1 MTLFR
6 GRRSQIFFKV
16 SVFKNF
22 AIFTE
27 KHLCWNLFLIKLQIW
42 RPVTWF
48 SSDYWEIF
56 NSSFFIEDLRW
67 LLLIIPCEHLL
78 FFSHDM
84 RLFEMLIFIIRF
96 TWILSNIWLMFICLK
111 RFILR
116 SYIKRQASA
125 TSSDNEWQRMATS
138 DNEWCS
144 EWQRMTTIDNKWQRV
159 TTNGNEWQRVRA
171 VVQLMK
177 TSKNGW
183 LPSFEWQKRCAT
195 TSRDGWLQ
203 LEWLNKWTFL
213 KAL

>member
-6 GRRSQIFFKV
+6 GRGSPIFFKV

-48 SSDYWEIF
+48 SSDYWEIL

-67 LLLIIPCEHLL
+67 PLLIIPCEHLL

-84 RLFEMLIFIIRF
+84 RLFEMVIFIIRF

-116 SYIKRQASA
+116 SYIKRQTSA

-138 DNEWCS
+138 DNEWYN
-144 EWQRMTTIDNKWQRV
+144 EWQQVTTSGTISDNEWQRV
-159 TTNGNEWQRVRA
+159 TTSGAASDNEWQR
-171 VVQLMK
+171 LTK
-177 TSKNGW
+177 SDK
-183 LPSFEWQKRCAT
+183 EWQRMAMND
-195 TSRDGWLQ
+195 S
-203 LEWLNKWTFL
+203 EWEQWYS
-213 KAL
+213 

>member
-16 SVFKNF
+16 SVLKNF

-42 RPVTWF
+42 RPVTW
-48 SSDYWEIF
+48 
-56 NSSFFIEDLRW
+56 FFIEDLRW

-138 DNEWCS
+138 DNEWYN
-144 EWQRMTTIDNKWQRV
+144 EWQQV
-159 TTNGNEWQRVRA
+159 TTSGTISDNEWQRVTMSGA
-171 VVQLMK
+171 A
-177 TSKNGW
+177 SDN
-183 LPSFEWQKRCAT
+183 EWQRLTISDK
-195 TSRDGWLQ
+195 
-203 LEWLNKWTFL
+203 EWQRMAMNDSEWEQWYS
-213 KAL
+213 